1 MKNQRNRM
9 TYSKSY
15 LCSFS
20 ITNCRAFYKKFYKSI
35 GFSLFF
41 FSFSATSATESQISL
56 IQQAAEE
63 YVTANIE
70 SPTGGSL
77 KVQAASIDSRI
88 FATDCPTGVKT
99 SSTSTNPNASNI
111 TVLVECNDDN
121 WRVYVPVRMTRT
133 GPQVTLIG
141 PLSRGQII
149 SSRDVTISMV
159 DLQRYRRQGFSTI
172 DAVVGA
178 KTKKNLRSGEVI
190 EENDI
195 CVVCRNETVTIKA
208 VKAGMVITTK
218 GVALTDGSHGEQIR
232 VKNSKS
238 NRIIKGR
245 VTGISEVTV
254 VF

>member
-1 MKNQRNRM
+1 MM
-9 TYSKSY
+9 YSKSH

-35 GFSLFF
+35 GFLLFF
-41 FSFSATSATESQISL
+41 LSFSATSATESQISL
-56 IQQAAEE
+56 IQQAAEQHILD
-63 YVTANIE
+63 NIE
-70 SPTGGSL
+70 SPVGGNL
-77 KVQAASIDSRI
+77 NAKAASIDSRI
-88 FATDCPTGVKT
+88 FATDCPTGLQT

-111 TVLVECNDDN
+111 TVLVECQNDN
-121 WRVYVPVRMTRT
+121 WRVYVPVRLTRT
-133 GPQVTLIG
+133 GPQVTLTT

-149 SSRDVTISMV
+149 ASTDVTISMV
-159 DLQRYRRQGFSTI
+159 DLQRYRRQGFSTL
-172 DAVVGA
+172 DAVIGA

-208 VKAGMVITTK
+208 VKSGMVITTK

-238 NRIIKGR
+238 NRIIEGR

>member
-1 MKNQRNRM
+1 M

>member
-1 MKNQRNRM
+1 MM
-9 TYSKSY
+9 YSKSH

-35 GFSLFF
+35 GFLFF
-41 FSFSATSATESQISL
+41 FLSFSATSATENQISL
-56 IQQAAEE
+56 IQQAAEQHILDS
-63 YVTANIE
+63 IE
-70 SPTGGSL
+70 SPVGGNL
-77 KVQAASIDSRI
+77 NAKAASIDSRI
-88 FATDCPTGVKT
+88 FATDCPTGLQT

-111 TVLVECNDDN
+111 TVLVECQNDN
-121 WRVYVPVRMTRT
+121 WRVYVPVRLTRT
-133 GPQVTLIG
+133 GPQVTLTT

-149 SSRDVTISMV
+149 ASTDVTISMV
-159 DLQRYRRQGFSTI
+159 DLQRYRRQGFSTL
-172 DAVVGA
+172 DAVIGA

-208 VKAGMVITTK
+208 VKSGMVITTK

-238 NRIIKGR
+238 NRIIEGR